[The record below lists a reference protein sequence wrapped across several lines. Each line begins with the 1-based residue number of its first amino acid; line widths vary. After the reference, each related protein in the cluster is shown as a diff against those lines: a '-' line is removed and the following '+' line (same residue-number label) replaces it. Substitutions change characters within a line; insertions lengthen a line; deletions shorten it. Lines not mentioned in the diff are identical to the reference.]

1 MILGKRLSFKLAAR
15 GISYFGSD
23 SIATNEAAVFE
34 LIKNSRDAGSNT
46 VNIFFEDAGRDNT
59 KITIEDEGHGMS
71 SSDIESKW
79 MVLATDDSIKN
90 NKTKSGKTKWGE
102 KGIGRMA
109 CQKLGHNLKL
119 KSVSSAKPNEKNVM
133 DFDWRRFEQ
142 SGNIDDIKFDL
153 KPEKC
158 KSKDKVGVT
167 LEITGLKSR
176 WDTESIERLKDELGV
191 YIATGKDGNVD
202 DIEIWIS
209 VNGADLMLV
218 DSDVGVKKVCKVAP
232 YKLKAGFDGNDLE
245 VSISDSFR
253 KAAKFQKMDVS
264 ISPADYPDVGP
275 FSLEIYYFPRDAA
288 KSRSGKYARYYK
300 QQHLEMDEL
309 EGLKDKKY
317 YGVYMFRDAAWM
329 KPYGGEYDWL
339 GLEPRRVQR
348 RDRIGSTQIY
358 GDLHLTKNKNPNIRT
373 TSHREKLIENGAY
386 RQLKKLI
393 VKAIGTLENFKKK
406 AEEEDKKEELHEHKD
421 KPDVAKTVLEKMES
435 TMKRGSKS
443 FNQILG
449 RDEADIFRLQVK
461 KVGEWVNEFEDEKKK
476 ETEELWQFAQQESA
490 LATLG
495 LMTSYMSKQ
504 IAEPLEN
511 VIENLA
517 AARKIKRKQ
526 KELSEKQ
533 EEDLLKGLES
543 NTEIIKRF
551 MGFVH
556 ILSRHIADM
565 RRSKSKRRD
574 TDVYKVWSDVY
585 LSMKSR
591 VDELNIDILDAPET
605 KLKVR
610 INPID
615 LYSILS
621 NFYINSIE
629 SLRQSKNTKRRID
642 VGFEWKTA
650 GLQIRFKDN
659 GIGIAKTG
667 HKEVFTAF
675 VSTAATD
682 TGAYH
687 GQGLGLAIVK
697 HIVEHYKGDV
707 YVNPR
712 FGKGDGAEMIVEF
725 PKEEVEKVAAY

>member
-1 MILGKRLSFKLAAR
+1 MILGKRMSFKLAAR

-34 LIKNSRDAGSNT
+34 LIKNSRDASSKT
-46 VNIFFEDAGRDNT
+46 VDIFFEDVGKDGA
-59 KITIEDEGHGMS
+59 KITIEDEGVGMS
-71 SSDIESKW
+71 ISDVESKW
-79 MVLATDDSIKN
+79 MILATDSRVKN
-90 NKTKSGKTKWGE
+90 NKTKPGKAVWGE

-109 CQKLGHNLKL
+109 CQKLGNNLRL
-119 KSVSSAKPNEKNVM
+119 KSISSAKPNEKIVM
-133 DFDWRRFEQ
+133 DFDWRRFER
-142 SGNIDDIKFDL
+142 SGNIDDIEFEL
-153 KPEKC
+153 KTEKC
-158 KSKDKVGVT
+158 KPKDKVGVT

-176 WDTESIERLKDELGV
+176 WNTESIERLKEELGV
-191 YIATGKDGNVD
+191 YIATGKDGDVD
-202 DIEIWIS
+202 DIKIRMS
-209 VNGADLMLV
+209 VNDTDLKPV
-218 DSDVGVKKVCKVAP
+218 DSDVGIKKVCKVAP

-253 KAAKFQKMDVS
+253 KAARFQEIDVS
-264 ISPADYPDVGP
+264 ISSADYPDVGP

-288 KSRSGKYARYYK
+288 KSHSGRYAKYYK
-300 QQHLEMDEL
+300 LQHLEMDEL
-309 EGLKDKKY
+309 DGLKDKKY
-317 YGVYMFRDAAWM
+317 YGVYLFRDAAWM

-339 GLEPRRVQR
+339 GLEARRVQR
-348 RDRIGSTQIY
+348 RDRIGGTQIY

-373 TSHREKLIENGAY
+373 TSHREKLIENSAY

-393 VKAIGTLENFKKK
+393 IKAIGTLENFKKK

-421 KPDVAKTVLEKMES
+421 KPDVAKTVLEEMES
-435 TMKRGSKS
+435 TMKSFSKG

-449 RDEADIFRLQVK
+449 KSGADTFKMQVK
-461 KVGEWVNEFEDEKKK
+461 AAKNWVSEFEDERKI

-517 AARKIKRKQ
+517 AARKIRRKQ

-551 MGFVH
+551 MGFVNT
-556 ILSRHIADM
+556 LSRHISDM
-565 RRSKSKRRD
+565 RKSKSKRRD

-591 VDELNIDILDAPET
+591 VDELNIDIIDVPGT

-629 SLRQSKNTKRRID
+629 SLRQSKNTKREIS
-642 VGFEWKTA
+642 VYFEWKPA

-659 GIGIAKTG
+659 GVGIAKTE

-682 TGAYH
+682 QGAYH

-697 HIVEHYKGDV
+697 HIVDHYKGEV

-725 PKEEVEKVAAY
+725 PKEEVGKVAAY